1 MMINYIIFVSN
12 NIILIHQIKLK
23 KILSILFI
31 LLINISFSQE
41 FVSGKVLFNDSGID
55 FPIEG
60 ANVIWLNTNQG
71 TITKAA
77 GEFNIQKIKDVKSL
91 VISYIGF
98 KTDTI
103 DIDDKKFITHYLTY
117 SDDNELDEVTVTKKR
132 KTIQRTYLMPQNV
145 VKISEEE
152 LLKAACCNLSESF
165 ETNPAVDV
173 NHNDALTGT
182 KQIEMLG
189 LKSPY
194 ILITEENIPMVRGA
208 SQTFGLGFTPGTWI
222 ESIQVTKGM
231 GSVINGFESIVG
243 QINTEIKKPFNDI
256 PFFFNLFNGFDGR
269 VEANVHLKSTVSD
282 KIHNTSFIHYN
293 ERKKAN
299 DKNSD
304 KFLDKPIQDQLNL
317 LSKWQYTDFTK
328 GIVSFLNFRYLEDN
342 KRIGSIYFNEKSD
355 LSKFWGAEILTNR
368 FDSSFKLG
376 YVNPNIPYQSLG
388 FQLAYNFHDQESYYG
403 LNDYNISQKSLFANL
418 IYNSIISNTKNKIKA
433 GLNFSSDSYD
443 EFVFESNIERTDRSF
458 GGFFEYSFDN
468 LNDFN
473 LVFGLRYD
481 VHNNLGSFFTP
492 RLHFRYLFNDNF
504 SIKGSAGTGR
514 KIANIFAENQVIF
527 LSNRINLNKT
537 FTEKLYGVSP
547 EKATNLGFSLDH
559 KVFLFGGQ
567 GNIIFDYYN
576 TTFDNRVI
584 IDFENPGEFNF
595 YNSSLGKSKSN
606 SFQAEFLFSKNNW
619 NIVAAYKKYD
629 VKSFYNSGLKEKPI
643 QPRNIIFFNYGIES
657 NKTNNKY
664 WKFDIT
670 YNRLGKQRL
679 VSNSRDNFEL
689 VDPHF
694 SINSQ
699 ITRVFNTKFEI
710 YIGGENLNNYKQENP
725 IIMADNPFDPMFDA
739 SIVHGPIFGSIYYMG
754 LRFKILN

>member
-1 MMINYIIFVSN
+1 MIKRIAFLALFFLLNYSY
-12 NIILIHQIKLK
+12 
-23 KILSILFI
+23 
-31 LLINISFSQE
+31 SQTI
-41 FVSGKVLFNDSGID
+41 SGKVLFKDNGVD

-60 ANVIWLNTNQG
+60 ANIFWLNTNQG

-77 GEFNIQKIKDVKSL
+77 GEFNIQKIRDVKSL

-103 DIDDKKFITHYLTY
+103 DIDDKKFITHYLTF
-117 SDDNELDEVTVTKKR
+117 SDDNELDEVTVSKKR
-132 KTIQRTYLMPQNV
+132 NTIQRTYLMPQNV

-165 ETNPAVDV
+165 ETNPSVDV
-173 NHNDALTGT
+173 NHNDAITGT

-208 SQTFGLGFTPGTWI
+208 SQTYGLGFTPGTWI

-231 GSVINGFESIVG
+231 GSVTNGYESIVG
-243 QINTEIKKPFNDI
+243 QINTEIKKPYSDM
-256 PFFFNLFNGFDGR
+256 PFFFNLFNSIDGR
-269 VEANVHLKSTVSD
+269 VEANAHLKSTISD
-282 KIHNTSFIHYN
+282 KIQTTSFIHYN
-293 ERKKAN
+293 NREKAN
-299 DKNSD
+299 DKNGD

-317 LSKWQYTDFTK
+317 LSKWQYTDAAN
-328 GIVSFLNFRYLEDN
+328 GIVSFLNIRYLDDN
-342 KRIGSIYFNEKSD
+342 KKVGSIDFNEKSD
-355 LSKFWGAEILTNR
+355 LSRLWGGEIFTNR

-376 YVNPNIPYQSLG
+376 YVNPKIPYQSLG

-403 LNDYNISQKSLFANL
+403 LNDYNISQKSLFINL

-443 EFVFESNIERTDRSF
+443 EFVFKSNIERTDRSF

-481 VHNNLGSFFTP
+481 NHNNLGSFFTP
-492 RLHFRYLFNDNF
+492 RLHFRYLLNDNF

-527 LSNRINLNKT
+527 LSNRKNLNKT
-537 FTEKLYGVSP
+537 FTEKLYGVNP
-547 EKATNLGFSLDH
+547 EKASNLGFSLDH
-559 KVFLFGGQ
+559 KVFLLGGQ

-584 IDFENPGEFNF
+584 IDFETPGEFNF
-595 YNSSLGKSKSN
+595 YNSKLGKSKSN

-619 NIVAAYKKYD
+619 NITAAYKKYD
-629 VKSFYNSGLKEKPI
+629 VKSYYNSGLKEKPL
-643 QPRNIIFFNYGIES
+643 QPRNILFFNYGIES
-657 NKTNNKY
+657 NKINDKN

-679 VSNSRDNFEL
+679 VRNPRDNFEL

-699 ITRVFNTKFEI
+699 ITRVFSSKFEV
-710 YIGGENLNNYKQENP
+710 YLGGENINNFKQEDP
-725 IIMADNPFDPMFDA
+725 IIMANNPFDPMFDA
-739 SIVHGPIFGSIYYMG
+739 SIVHGPIFGSTYYMG

>member
-1 MMINYIIFVSN
+1 MIKRIAFLALFFLLNYSY
-12 NIILIHQIKLK
+12 
-23 KILSILFI
+23 
-31 LLINISFSQE
+31 SQTI
-41 FVSGKVLFNDSGID
+41 SGKVLFKDNGVD

-60 ANVIWLNTNQG
+60 ANVFWLNTNQG

-77 GEFNIQKIKDVKSL
+77 GEFNIQKIRDVKSL

-103 DIDDKKFITHYLTY
+103 DIDDKKFITHYLTF
-117 SDDNELDEVTVTKKR
+117 SDDNELDEVTVSKKR

-165 ETNPAVDV
+165 ETNPSVDV
-173 NHNDALTGT
+173 NHNDAITGT

-208 SQTFGLGFTPGTWI
+208 SQTYGLGFTPGTWI

-231 GSVINGFESIVG
+231 GSVTNGYESIVG
-243 QINTEIKKPFNDI
+243 QINTEIKKPYSDM
-256 PFFFNLFNGFDGR
+256 PFFFNLFNSIDGR
-269 VEANVHLKSTVSD
+269 VEANAHLKSTISD
-282 KIHNTSFIHYN
+282 KIQTTSFIHYN
-293 ERKKAN
+293 DREKAN
-299 DKNSD
+299 DKNGD

-317 LSKWQYTDFTK
+317 LSKWQYTDASN
-328 GIVSFLNFRYLEDN
+328 GIVSFLNIRYLDDN
-342 KRIGSIYFNEKSD
+342 KKVGSIDFNEKSD
-355 LSKFWGAEILTNR
+355 LSRLWGGEIFTNR

-376 YVNPNIPYQSLG
+376 YVNPKIPYQSLG

-403 LNDYNISQKSLFANL
+403 LNDYNISQKSLFINL

-443 EFVFESNIERTDRSF
+443 EFVFKSNIERTDRSF

-481 VHNNLGSFFTP
+481 NHNNLGSFFTP
-492 RLHFRYLFNDNF
+492 RLHFRYLLNDNF

-514 KIANIFAENQVIF
+514 KIANVFAENQVIF
-527 LSNRINLNKT
+527 LSNRKNLNKT

-584 IDFENPGEFNF
+584 IDFETPGEFNF
-595 YNSSLGKSKSN
+595 YNSKLGKSKSN

-619 NIVAAYKKYD
+619 NITAAYKKYD
-629 VKSFYNSGLKEKPI
+629 VKSYYNSGLKEKPL

-657 NKTNNKY
+657 NKINDKN

-679 VSNSRDNFEL
+679 VRNPRDNFEL

-699 ITRVFNTKFEI
+699 ITRVFSSKFEV
-710 YIGGENLNNYKQENP
+710 YLGGENINNFKQEDP
-725 IIMADNPFDPMFDA
+725 IIMANNPFDPMFDA
-739 SIVHGPIFGSIYYMG
+739 SIVHGPIFGSTYYMG

>member
-1 MMINYIIFVSN
+1 MIKRIAFLALFFLLNYSY
-12 NIILIHQIKLK
+12 
-23 KILSILFI
+23 
-31 LLINISFSQE
+31 SQTI
-41 FVSGKVLFNDSGID
+41 SGKVLFNDNGVD

-60 ANVIWLNTNQG
+60 ANIFWLNTNQG

-77 GEFNIQKIKDVKSL
+77 GEFNIQKIRDVKSL

-103 DIDDKKFITHYLTY
+103 DVDDKKFITHYLTF
-117 SDDNELDEVTVTKKR
+117 SDDNELDEVTVSKKR
-132 KTIQRTYLMPQNV
+132 NTIQRTYLMPQNV

-165 ETNPAVDV
+165 ETNPSVDV
-173 NHNDALTGT
+173 NHNDAITGT

-208 SQTFGLGFTPGTWI
+208 SQTYGLGFTPGTWI

-231 GSVINGFESIVG
+231 GSVTNGYESIVG
-243 QINTEIKKPFNDI
+243 QINTEIKKPYSDM
-256 PFFFNLFNGFDGR
+256 PFFFNLFNSIDGR
-269 VEANVHLKSTVSD
+269 VEANAHLKSTISD
-282 KIHNTSFIHYN
+282 KIQTTSFIHYN
-293 ERKKAN
+293 NREKAN
-299 DKNSD
+299 DKNGD

-317 LSKWQYTDFTK
+317 LSKWQYTDAAN
-328 GIVSFLNFRYLEDN
+328 GIVSFLNIRYLDDN
-342 KRIGSIYFNEKSD
+342 KKVGSIDFNEKSD
-355 LSKFWGAEILTNR
+355 LSRLWGGEIFTNR

-376 YVNPNIPYQSLG
+376 YVNPKIPYQSLG

-403 LNDYNISQKSLFANL
+403 LNDYNISQKSLFINL

-443 EFVFESNIERTDRSF
+443 EFVFKSNIERTDRSF

-481 VHNNLGSFFTP
+481 NHNNLGSFFTP
-492 RLHFRYLFNDNF
+492 RLHFRYLLNDNF

-527 LSNRINLNKT
+527 LSNRKNLNKT
-537 FTEKLYGVSP
+537 FTEKLYGVNP

-559 KVFLFGGQ
+559 KVFLLGGQ

-584 IDFENPGEFNF
+584 IDFETPGEFNF
-595 YNSSLGKSKSN
+595 YNSKLGKSKSN

-619 NIVAAYKKYD
+619 NITAAYKKYD
-629 VKSFYNSGLKEKPI
+629 VKSYYNSGLKEKPL
-643 QPRNIIFFNYGIES
+643 QPRNILFFNYGIES
-657 NKTNNKY
+657 NKINDKN

-679 VSNSRDNFEL
+679 VRNPRDNFEL

-699 ITRVFNTKFEI
+699 ITRVFSSKFEV
-710 YIGGENLNNYKQENP
+710 YLGGENINNFKQEDP
-725 IIMADNPFDPMFDA
+725 IIMANNPFDPMFDA
-739 SIVHGPIFGSIYYMG
+739 SIVHGPIFGSTYYMG

>member
-1 MMINYIIFVSN
+1 MIINYIIFVSN
-12 NIILIHQIKLK
+12 NIIVIYKIKLK

-31 LLINISFSQE
+31 LIINISFSQE
-41 FVSGKVLFNDSGID
+41 FVSGKVLFNDSDID

-77 GEFNIQKIKDVKSL
+77 GEFNIQKIKGVKSL

-165 ETNPAVDV
+165 ETNPSVDV

-231 GSVINGFESIVG
+231 GSVMNGFESIVG
-243 QINTEIKKPFNDI
+243 QINTEIKKPFSDI

-317 LSKWQYTDFTK
+317 FSKWQYTDVTK
-328 GIVSFLNFRYLEDN
+328 GIVSFLNFRYLEDS

-403 LNDYNISQKSLFANL
+403 LNDYNITQKSLFVNL
-418 IYNSIISNTKNKIKA
+418 IYNSIISNTKNKIKT

-443 EFVFESNIERTDRSF
+443 EFVFESNIERTDKSF

-481 VHNNLGSFFTP
+481 IHNNLGSFFTP

-527 LSNRINLNKT
+527 LSNRSNLNKT

-559 KVFLFGGQ
+559 KLFLFGGQ

-576 TTFDNRVI
+576 TTFENRVI

-739 SIVHGPIFGSIYYMG
+739 SIVHGPIFGSIYYLG

>member
-1 MMINYIIFVSN
+1 MIKRIAFLALFFLLNYSY
-12 NIILIHQIKLK
+12 
-23 KILSILFI
+23 
-31 LLINISFSQE
+31 SQTI
-41 FVSGKVLFNDSGID
+41 SGKVLFKDNGVD

-60 ANVIWLNTNQG
+60 ANVFWLNTNQG

-77 GEFNIQKIKDVKSL
+77 GEFNIQKIRDVKSL

-103 DIDDKKFITHYLTY
+103 DIDDKKFITHYLTF
-117 SDDNELDEVTVTKKR
+117 SDDNELDEVTVSKKR

-165 ETNPAVDV
+165 ETNPSVDV
-173 NHNDALTGT
+173 NHNDAISGT

-208 SQTFGLGFTPGTWI
+208 SQTYGLGFTPGTWI

-231 GSVINGFESIVG
+231 GSVTNGYESIVG
-243 QINTEIKKPFNDI
+243 QINTEIKKPYSDM
-256 PFFFNLFNGFDGR
+256 PFFFNLFNSIDGR
-269 VEANVHLKSTVSD
+269 VEANAHLKSTISD
-282 KIHNTSFIHYN
+282 KIQTTSFIHYN
-293 ERKKAN
+293 DREKAN
-299 DKNSD
+299 DKNGD

-317 LSKWQYTDFTK
+317 LSKWQYTDASN
-328 GIVSFLNFRYLEDN
+328 GIVSFLNIRYLDDN
-342 KRIGSIYFNEKSD
+342 KKVGSIDFNEKSD
-355 LSKFWGAEILTNR
+355 LSRLWGGEIFTNR

-376 YVNPNIPYQSLG
+376 YVNPKIPYQSLG

-403 LNDYNISQKSLFANL
+403 LNDYNISQKSLFINL
-418 IYNSIISNTKNKIKA
+418 IYNSIISNTKNKIKT

-443 EFVFESNIERTDRSF
+443 EFVFKSNIERTDRSF

-481 VHNNLGSFFTP
+481 NHNNLGSFFTP
-492 RLHFRYLFNDNF
+492 RLHFRYLLNDNF

-514 KIANIFAENQVIF
+514 KIANVFAENQVIF
-527 LSNRINLNKT
+527 LSNRKNLNKT

-547 EKATNLGFSLDH
+547 EKATNLGFSIDH

-584 IDFENPGEFNF
+584 IDFETPGEFNF
-595 YNSSLGKSKSN
+595 YNSKLGKSKSN

-619 NIVAAYKKYD
+619 NITAAYKKYD
-629 VKSFYNSGLKEKPI
+629 VKSYYNSGLKEKPI
-643 QPRNIIFFNYGIES
+643 QPRNILFFNYGIES
-657 NKTNNKY
+657 NKINDKN

-679 VSNSRDNFEL
+679 VRNPRDNFEL
-689 VDPHF
+689 VDQHF

-699 ITRVFNTKFEI
+699 ITRVFSSKFEV
-710 YIGGENLNNYKQENP
+710 YLGGENINNFKQEDP
-725 IIMADNPFDPMFDA
+725 IIMANNPFDPMFDA
-739 SIVHGPIFGSIYYMG
+739 SIVHGPIFGSTYYMG

>member
-1 MMINYIIFVSN
+1 MKQFIY
-12 NIILIHQIKLK
+12 
-23 KILSILFI
+23 ILFI
-31 LLINISFSQE
+31 SLINISFSQE
-41 FVSGKVLFNDSGID
+41 FVSGKVLFNDNGID

-60 ANVIWLNTNQG
+60 ANVFWLNTNQG
-71 TITKAA
+71 TITKSA

-91 VISYIGF
+91 VISYVGF
-98 KTDTI
+98 KTDTV
-103 DIDDKKFITHYLTY
+103 DVEDKKFINHYLTF
-117 SDDNELDEVTVTKKR
+117 SVDNELDEVTVSKKR
-132 KTIQRTYLMPQNV
+132 KTIQRTYLMPQNI

-165 ETNPAVDV
+165 ETNPSVDV
-173 NHNDALTGT
+173 NHNDAITGT

-208 SQTFGLGFTPGTWI
+208 SQTYGLGFTPGTWI

-231 GSVINGFESIVG
+231 GSVTNGYESIVG
-243 QINTEIKKPFNDI
+243 QINTEIKKPYSDI
-256 PFFFNLFNGFDGR
+256 PFFFNLFNSVDGR
-269 VEANVHLKSTVSD
+269 VEANAHLKSTVSE
-282 KIHNTSFIHYN
+282 KIQTTSFIHYN
-293 ERKKAN
+293 DRKRAN
-299 DKNSD
+299 DKNAD

-317 LSKWQYTDFTK
+317 LSKWQYTDVAN
-328 GIVSFLNFRYLEDN
+328 GIVSFLNIRYLDDN
-342 KRIGSIYFNEKSD
+342 KRVGSVDFNEKSD
-355 LSKFWGAEILTNR
+355 LSRFWGGEIFTNR
-368 FDSSFKLG
+368 FDSSLKLG

-388 FQLAYNFHDQESYYG
+388 FQLAYNFHEQESYYG
-403 LNDYNISQKSLFANL
+403 LNDYNINQKSLFANL
-418 IYNSIISNTKNKIKA
+418 IYNSIISNTKNKIKV

-443 EFVFESNIERTDRSF
+443 EFVFKSNIQRTDKSF

-468 LNDFN
+468 LNNFN

-481 VHNNLGSFFTP
+481 NHNNLGSFFTP

-527 LSNRINLNKT
+527 LSNRKNLNKT
-537 FTEKLYGVSP
+537 FTEQLYGVSP

-576 TTFDNRVI
+576 TAFDNRVI
-584 IDFENPGEFNF
+584 IDFETPGEFNF
-595 YNSSLGKSKSN
+595 YNSTLGKSKSN

-619 NIVAAYKKYD
+619 NITAAYKKYD
-629 VKSFYNSGLKEKPI
+629 VKSYYNSGLKEKPI

-657 NKTNNKY
+657 NKINDKN
-664 WKFDIT
+664 WKFDVT

-679 VSNSRDNFEL
+679 VRNPRDNFEL

-699 ITRVFNTKFEI
+699 ITRVFSSKFEV
-710 YIGGENLNNYKQENP
+710 YLGGENINNFKQDNP
-725 IIMADNPFDPMFDA
+725 IIMANNPFDPMFDA
-739 SIVHGPIFGSIYYMG
+739 SIIHGPIFGSIYYLG

>member
-1 MMINYIIFVSN
+1 MIKRIAFLALFFLLNYSY
-12 NIILIHQIKLK
+12 
-23 KILSILFI
+23 
-31 LLINISFSQE
+31 SQTI
-41 FVSGKVLFNDSGID
+41 SGKVLFKDNGVD

-60 ANVIWLNTNQG
+60 ANVFWLNTNQG

-77 GEFNIQKIKDVKSL
+77 GEFNIQKIRDVKSL

-103 DIDDKKFITHYLTY
+103 DIDDKKFITHYLTF
-117 SDDNELDEVTVTKKR
+117 SDDNELDEVTVSKKR
-132 KTIQRTYLMPQNV
+132 NTIQRTYLMPQNV

-165 ETNPAVDV
+165 ETNPSVDV
-173 NHNDALTGT
+173 NHNDAITGT

-208 SQTFGLGFTPGTWI
+208 SQTYGLGFTPGTWI

-231 GSVINGFESIVG
+231 GSVTNGYESIVG
-243 QINTEIKKPFNDI
+243 QINTEIKKPYSDM
-256 PFFFNLFNGFDGR
+256 PFFFNLFNSIDGR
-269 VEANVHLKSTVSD
+269 VEANAHLKSTISD
-282 KIHNTSFIHYN
+282 KIQTTSFIHYN
-293 ERKKAN
+293 NREKAN
-299 DKNSD
+299 DKNGD

-317 LSKWQYTDFTK
+317 LSKWQYTDAAN
-328 GIVSFLNFRYLEDN
+328 GIVSFLNIRYLDDN
-342 KRIGSIYFNEKSD
+342 KKVGSIDFNEKSD
-355 LSKFWGAEILTNR
+355 LSRLWGGEIFTNR

-376 YVNPNIPYQSLG
+376 YVNPKIPYQSLG

-403 LNDYNISQKSLFANL
+403 LNDYNISQKSLFINL

-443 EFVFESNIERTDRSF
+443 EFVFKSNIERTDRSF

-481 VHNNLGSFFTP
+481 NHNNLGSFFTP
-492 RLHFRYLFNDNF
+492 RLHFRYLLNDNF

-527 LSNRINLNKT
+527 LSNRKNLNKT
-537 FTEKLYGVSP
+537 FTEKLYGVNP

-559 KVFLFGGQ
+559 KVFLLGGQ

-584 IDFENPGEFNF
+584 IDFETPGEFNF
-595 YNSSLGKSKSN
+595 YNSKLGKSKSN

-619 NIVAAYKKYD
+619 NITAAYKKYD
-629 VKSFYNSGLKEKPI
+629 VKSYYNSGLKEKPL
-643 QPRNIIFFNYGIES
+643 QPRNILFFNYGIES
-657 NKTNNKY
+657 NKINDKN

-679 VSNSRDNFEL
+679 VRNPRDNFEL

-699 ITRVFNTKFEI
+699 ITRVFSSKFEF
-710 YIGGENLNNYKQENP
+710 YLGGENINNFKQEDP
-725 IIMADNPFDPMFDA
+725 IIMANNPFDPMFDA
-739 SIVHGPIFGSIYYMG
+739 SIVHGPIFGSTYYMG

>member
-1 MMINYIIFVSN
+1 MIKRIAFLALFFLLNYSY
-12 NIILIHQIKLK
+12 
-23 KILSILFI
+23 
-31 LLINISFSQE
+31 SQTI
-41 FVSGKVLFNDSGID
+41 SGKVLFKDNGVD

-60 ANVIWLNTNQG
+60 ANVFWLNTNQG

-77 GEFNIQKIKDVKSL
+77 GEFNIQKIRDVKSL

-103 DIDDKKFITHYLTY
+103 DIDDKKFITHYLTF
-117 SDDNELDEVTVTKKR
+117 SDDNELDEVTVSKKR

-165 ETNPAVDV
+165 ETNPSVDV
-173 NHNDALTGT
+173 NHNDAISGT

-208 SQTFGLGFTPGTWI
+208 SQTYGLGFTPGTWI

-231 GSVINGFESIVG
+231 GSVTNGYESIVG
-243 QINTEIKKPFNDI
+243 QINTEIKKPYSDM
-256 PFFFNLFNGFDGR
+256 PFFFNLFNSIDGR
-269 VEANVHLKSTVSD
+269 VEANAHLKSTVSD
-282 KIHNTSFIHYN
+282 KIQTTSFIHYN
-293 ERKKAN
+293 DREKAN
-299 DKNSD
+299 DKNGD

-317 LSKWQYTDFTK
+317 LSKWQYTDASN
-328 GIVSFLNFRYLEDN
+328 GIVSFLNIRYLDDN
-342 KRIGSIYFNEKSD
+342 KKVGSIDFNEKSD
-355 LSKFWGAEILTNR
+355 LSRLWGGEIFTNR

-376 YVNPNIPYQSLG
+376 YVNPKIPYQSLG

-443 EFVFESNIERTDRSF
+443 EFVFKSNIERTDRSF

-481 VHNNLGSFFTP
+481 NHNNLGSFFTP

-514 KIANIFAENQVIF
+514 KIANVFAENQMIF
-527 LSNRINLNKT
+527 LSNRKNLNKT

-584 IDFENPGEFNF
+584 IDFETPGEFNF
-595 YNSSLGKSKSN
+595 YNSKLGKSKSN

-619 NIVAAYKKYD
+619 NITAAYKKYD
-629 VKSFYNSGLKEKPI
+629 VKSYYNSGLKEKPI
-643 QPRNIIFFNYGIES
+643 QPRNILFFNYGIES
-657 NKTNNKY
+657 NKINDKN

-679 VSNSRDNFEL
+679 VRNPRDNFEL

-699 ITRVFNTKFEI
+699 ITRVFSSKFEV
-710 YIGGENLNNYKQENP
+710 YLGGENINNFKQEDP
-725 IIMADNPFDPMFDA
+725 IIMANNPFDPMFDA
-739 SIVHGPIFGSIYYMG
+739 SIVHGPIFGSTYYMG